1 MIYSQDIN
9 KVCAVCQMARRLS
22 DDEMYCG
29 IKRQA
34 VPVNG
39 EACQKFR
46 YDILKKNVRRMRK
59 LKINYKPEDFSL

>member
-9 KVCAVCQMARRLS
+9 KICAVCQMAHRLS
-22 DDEMYCG
+22 DEEMYCG
-29 IKRQA
+29 IKKQV

-39 EACQKFR
+39 EACLKFR

-59 LKINYKPEDFSL
+59 LKTNYNPEDFSL